1 MIAFK
6 DLNPVAPVHV
16 LVVPRQHIVSI
27 NEFAEQDP
35 AGELAIHLM
44 NCIPKVAEACG
55 VVESGY
61 RLINNC
67 GKDGG
72 QTVPHFHIHIIG
84 VRIWDLDCGKQK
96 LMSINSSINTKLN
109 LFRGIEQKRFNL
121 NHFFV

>member
-1 MIAFK
+1 MSLLKI
-6 DLNPVAPVHV
+6 
-16 LVVPRQHIVSI
+16 RY
-27 NEFAEQDP
+27 
-35 AGELAIHLM
+35 ELAIHLM

-84 VRIWDLDCGKQK
+84 GEDLGPG
-96 LMSINSSINTKLN
+96 L
-109 LFRGIEQKRFNL
+109 R
-121 NHFFV
+121 

>member
-1 MIAFK
+1 MDSCVFCKIIAGDLPSTRVYEDDKVIAFK

-84 VRIWDLDCGKQK
+84 GEDLGPG
-96 LMSINSSINTKLN
+96 L
-109 LFRGIEQKRFNL
+109 R
-121 NHFFV
+121 